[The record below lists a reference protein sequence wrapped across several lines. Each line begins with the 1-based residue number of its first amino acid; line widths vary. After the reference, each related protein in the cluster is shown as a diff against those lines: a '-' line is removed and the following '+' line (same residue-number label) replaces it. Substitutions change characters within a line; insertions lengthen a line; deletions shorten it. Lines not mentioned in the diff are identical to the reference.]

1 MEKHSLYDKPPDDKL
16 PEMEIMMVIIKH
28 CQLKKKK
35 VNPTAKAP
43 NKQRNSPKLTTS
55 NKQR

>member
-35 VNPTAKAP
+35 SKPHSK
-43 NKQRNSPKLTTS
+43 SPKQTKELS
-55 NKQR
+55 

>member
-1 MEKHSLYDKPPDDKL
+1 MEKNSWYDKPPDDKL

-35 VNPTAKAP
+35 KSKPHSK
-43 NKQRNSPKLTTS
+43 SPKQTKELS
-55 NKQR
+55 